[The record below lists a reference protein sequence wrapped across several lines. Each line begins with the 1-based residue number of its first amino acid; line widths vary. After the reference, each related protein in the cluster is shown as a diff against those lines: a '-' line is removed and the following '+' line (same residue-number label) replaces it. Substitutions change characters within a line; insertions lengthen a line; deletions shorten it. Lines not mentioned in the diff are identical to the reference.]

1 VQFQTTHLARYV
13 YNQPVFLEPHLVRM
27 RPRVDGGQL
36 LESFRL
42 IVKPQPTGISTSL
55 DAEGNVV
62 SLAWFNGLLSEL
74 TIRAESTVTT
84 TRNNPFEFIL
94 PPNRLLLPMSYSP
107 VEEPLVAPAR
117 KRVGEIPAD
126 DPVGRF
132 AADVATEVDQ
142 QVVPFLSRLAERLS
156 TSWTVGRRELGGPWT
171 ALDTLS
177 RRTGAC
183 RDLVVLFMDA
193 CRSVGL
199 AARFVSGYQQTFGDT
214 AHDLHAWA
222 EVYLPWAGWR
232 GYDPT
237 QGLAVGDQHIALAAS
252 ARPELAAPV
261 VGSFRGTAATATL
274 TTSIS
279 ISRADQIQSV
289 AGGLQSQQQVS

>member
-1 VQFQTTHLARYV
+1 VPFEITHLARYV
-13 YNQPVFLEPHLVRM
+13 YNQPVFLEPHLIRM

-42 IVKPQPTGISTSL
+42 VVKPQPAGLSSSL

-62 SLAWFNGLLSEL
+62 SLAWFNGLSSEL
-74 TIRAESTVTT
+74 TIRAESVVTT
-84 TRNNPFEFIL
+84 IRHNPFEFIL

-107 VEEPLVAPAR
+107 VEEPLVAAAR
-117 KRVGEIPAD
+117 KRAGEIHAD

-132 AADVATEVDQ
+132 AADVAAEVDQ

-156 TSWTVGRRELGGPWT
+156 STWTVQHREQGSPWP
-171 ALDTLS
+171 ALETFS

-183 RDLVVLFMDA
+183 RDLVVLYMDA

-199 AARFVSGYQQTFGDT
+199 AARFVSGYQQRLSEF

-237 QGLAVGDQHIALAAS
+237 QGLAVADQHIALAAS
-252 ARPELAAPV
+252 ARPEQAAPV
-261 VGSFRGTAATATL
+261 VGYFRGIATATL
-274 TTSIS
+274 TASID
-279 ISRADQIQSV
+279 ISSADHVQSFARGV
-289 AGGLQSQQQVS
+289 QSQQQLT